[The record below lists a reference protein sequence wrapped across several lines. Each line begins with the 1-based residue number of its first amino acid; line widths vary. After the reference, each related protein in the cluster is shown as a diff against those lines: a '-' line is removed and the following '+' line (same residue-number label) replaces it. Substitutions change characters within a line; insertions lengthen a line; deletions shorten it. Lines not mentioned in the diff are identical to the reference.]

1 MNDFSFSML
10 LFFVAVGILIF
21 IGFNIYRRWVLP
33 NTSIRQDQ
41 DQHRMTFIRL
51 EIISWSLFFVS
62 VIYYSLSTALTI
74 AVFLITLVVL
84 IFFDF
89 WRNYFSGIIYKF
101 EGKLQPGDTISVNGH
116 SGRVLEFGTRAL
128 KMMDGDGDEVLI
140 SYHSI
145 NSEVKIEQKLAAELL
160 CKTFIIEVELGEHS
174 EAKPKLEM
182 ALFTNPWII
191 LSKPV
196 RIAWDDRGTIL
207 NFYVLNNEFF
217 ERAKRQLLK
226 DLAA

>member
-10 LFFVAVGILIF
+10 LFFVAVGIFIF
-21 IGFNIYRRWVLP
+21 VGFNLYRRWVLP
-33 NTSIRQDQ
+33 KTSIRQDY
-41 DQHRMTFIRL
+41 DQHRMAFIRL
-51 EIISWSLFFVS
+51 EIISWSIFFISLISYGLNS
-62 VIYYSLSTALTI
+62 VLTI
-74 AVFLITLVVL
+74 TVILLTLVVL

-116 SGRVLEFGTRAL
+116 SGRILEFSSRAL
-128 KMMDGDGDEVLI
+128 KMMDSDGDEVLI
-140 SYHSI
+140 SYSSI
-145 NSEVKIEQKLAAELL
+145 NPEVKIEQKLAAELL
-160 CKTFIIEVELGEHS
+160 CKNFVLEVDLGEPS
-174 EAKPKLEM
+174 LAKPKLEK
-182 ALFTNPWII
+182 ALFANPWII

-217 ERAKRQLLK
+217 ERAKCQLLK